1 MIGRQIIVYFMVFV
15 ITNFIAIFFSSKILD
30 GIYAKFFK
38 LLLFS
43 VFFTIIQLVLEH
55 FIKLNILYV
64 IFLFPLIYIF
74 VIYTLI
80 GITRLIKINTFG
92 NVLKTSLLIMF
103 FQLCTKAILAFKLA
117 KYLNI

>member
-1 MIGRQIIVYFMVFV
+1 MMVYFV
-15 ITNFIAIFFSSKILD
+15 IYVVVNFIAILFASKILD
-30 GIYAKFFK
+30 GINFKVLK
-38 LLLFS
+38 LLFFS
-43 VFFTIIQLVLEH
+43 MFFTVIQLVLEY
-55 FIKLNILYV
+55 FIKINILYT

-80 GITRLIKINTFG
+80 GITKLIKINSFAS
-92 NVLKTSLLIMF
+92 VLKTSLLIMF